1 MNVVEYGAQEK
12 SDLCSR
18 AMFKGYQGLK
28 EEMGSIL
35 DEIQEMESRRDW
47 LDLAMEVYAH
57 LAQSTL
63 HSSLRREA
71 CHKNYDISQNE
82 INIDYSQLCFGRDEL
97 DRKELNRVLDSCSRQ
112 NDVSRGKEYLNRL
125 GLDLVGFEGC
135 SLKLKL
141 K

>member
-1 MNVVEYGAQEK
+1 M
-12 SDLCSR
+12 D
-18 AMFKGYQGLK
+18 
-28 EEMGSIL
+28 SIL

-63 HSSLRREA
+63 HSSLRRKA
-71 CHKNYDISQNE
+71 CHSHSDISQNE
-82 INIDYSQLCFGRDEL
+82 INIDYSQLCFGRDEY
-97 DRKELNRVLDSCSRQ
+97 DKKELNRVLNSCYRQ
-112 NDVSRGKEYLNRL
+112 NDVSRGKEYFNRL
-125 GLDLVGFEGC
+125 GLDLEGC